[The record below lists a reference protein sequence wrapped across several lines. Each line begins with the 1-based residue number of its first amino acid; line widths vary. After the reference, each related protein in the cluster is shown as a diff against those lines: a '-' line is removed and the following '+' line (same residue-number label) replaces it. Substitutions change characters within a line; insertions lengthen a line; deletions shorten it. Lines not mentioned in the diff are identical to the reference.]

1 MPVTQRPLDGRGI
14 TIGQVLDRT
23 ARKYPHNTAIVHSEL
38 DVTYTYRLL
47 LSEANR
53 VAKGLIQIGTKKG
66 DRVGL
71 RALNVPEWII
81 SQMALAKIGAVLVPI
96 DPGLKTEDLHY
107 ILEQAGC
114 GFLIMAGGPQY
125 DEYINTLCKIP
136 YRSLLEKV
144 IVIDEEPCPGMT
156 TWNELREI
164 GDEVDGETLVK
175 RERSSANR
183 SGCHHVH
190 LRNHGQTQGC
200 CPGPCRS
207 GHEIS
212 LFGKAAGPEQPRP
225 ALSLFSL
232 IPYVWKYLY
241 LPDRASNRGLGHY
254 AFPDL

>member
-114 GFLIMAGGPQY
+114 GFLIMAGGPQH

-175 RERSSANR
+175 RESEVVPTDPVAIMYTSGTTGKPKGVVLDHVGLVTKSAFSAKR
-183 SGCHHVH
+183 
-190 LRNHGQTQGC
+190 QGLSNQDRLC
-200 CPGPCRS
+200 LFFPLF
-207 GHEIS
+207 HMEIPVS
-212 LFGKAAGPEQPRP
+212 A
-225 ALSLFSL
+225 
-232 IPYVWKYLY
+232 
-241 LPDRASNRGLGHY
+241 
-254 AFPDL
+254 